1 MNNWIKAVKNVVT
14 GGNKGREGRG
24 RGVVGGGGSE
34 ERREGGRGLDGCG
47 NEKEVETNQRTWR
60 RKRGREGG
68 EGGPEVLEK
77 RGTGKRMRKGE
88 WVRGESERISWT
100 R

>member
-34 ERREGGRGLDGCG
+34 ERREGG
-47 NEKEVETNQRTWR
+47 
-60 RKRGREGG
+60 
-68 EGGPEVLEK
+68 
-77 RGTGKRMRKGE
+77 
-88 WVRGESERISWT
+88 
-100 R
+100 